1 MNVLVTARLLQLPL
15 SSLTVSPDQAVWQLE
30 IRESQEKDKRV
41 RRERKYLDTLGVVH
55 EAGEDDDA
63 EHQEEDEQHQL
74 FGGGSEGLQEDLEAT
89 GVSRQLEQSQ
99 NPNDAEELEDV
110 RVLDVGDEMLEDKV
124 GVEADGGHKVNNI
137 DGRLEKITFVGTTK
151 KPAGKHHSE

>member
-1 MNVLVTARLLQLPL
+1 M
-15 SSLTVSPDQAVWQLE
+15 
-30 IRESQEKDKRV
+30 
-41 RRERKYLDTLGVVH
+41 
-55 EAGEDDDA
+55 
-63 EHQEEDEQHQL
+63 
-74 FGGGSEGLQEDLEAT
+74 
-89 GVSRQLEQSQ
+89 SRQLEQSQ
-99 NPNDAEELEDV
+99 NANDAEELEDV